1 MCGPDID
8 FVPEVHFN
16 ELESIFDKLKEDTAG
31 TALEEIVD
39 ELPSIRRDKKSGKCI
54 GCKKLI
60 DELVK
65 NTMPSFVGPK
75 ILPIKADKI
84 LWLQQFTG
92 VHKGGMCAIMGGRD
106 KKKTRNKRGGVIIGR
121 KLEELEVG
129 KEYHVVYEGNG
140 YYTKFEEIE
149 EIETG
154 SGKMKKYKFRLRDP
168 SFRWPLGVLTITKEL
183 VDPLAYTIREILGD
197 VTSSTINADL
207 GDDDGSSSV
216 TDILANSDNMSVDTS
231 VTDLLSSVD
240 EL

>member
-1 MCGPDID
+1 MGKSRSAASTGSTGGKRRKKTQKKKRRKKKTRGRKKRKGSRKKRKKRKKRTRRRKGGAPKFLCGPDID
-8 FVPEVHFN
+8 FVPELHFN
-16 ELESIFDKLKEDTAG
+16 ELESIFDKLKEDTTG

-39 ELPSIRRDKKSGKCI
+39 ELPLIRRDKKSGKCI

-92 VHKGGMCAIMGGRD
+92 VHKGGMYAIMGGRD

-140 YYTKFEEIE
+140 YYTKFEEM
-149 EIETG
+149 G
-154 SGKMKKYKFRLRDP
+154 NRN
-168 SFRWPLGVLTITKEL
+168 GV
-183 VDPLAYTIREILGD
+183 R
-197 VTSSTINADL
+197 
-207 GDDDGSSSV
+207 
-216 TDILANSDNMSVDTS
+216 
-231 VTDLLSSVD
+231 
-240 EL
+240 